1 MHRTVYTDA
10 RIGISFSKRLKLGQ
24 CEDLLGGRVIR
35 RRRLGTPMDQRAD
48 QVRFSTLDLWVAQ
61 PRRKS

>member
-1 MHRTVYTDA
+1 MHRTIYTDA
-10 RIGISFSKRLKLGQ
+10 RIGISFSKRLTLGQ

-35 RRRLGTPMDQRAD
+35 RRRLGTQMDQRAD
-48 QVRFSTLDLWVAQ
+48 QVRFSTLDHWVAQ